1 MTRSTPAQIKRKD
14 DDNMSLENGNTETKS
29 KRKAVIKKMNAV
41 LKTYSEKTTAA
52 DENYKNVDQDEY
64 FQIDDFNFN
73 EYVELIDNAP
83 GTTLYRDIKYA
94 VFSDIVGVRG
104 TLLSYILDNTRK
116 NIGHQTYT
124 SLYSDT
130 SVLAHQLVNDTMSI
144 LDVRRNLQRLQSELK
159 HFRSE
164 YGLLTT
170 ATERD
175 TAVASKH
182 ILSIIKSHQDDIDP
196 NIITEAKRLKN
207 YVLPQNMASSLNDI
221 IDKLLTEL
229 SDYDAVRDEFIQQTL
244 NQFINLYLNCEHP
257 SEQSYMAKSIQ
268 NNNSST
274 LHAVHN
280 YEVTHNKP
288 KAIVNDMIELMRSSL
303 KDSNNVPSFEY
314 ENTATIGV
322 QLKAY
327 ILSKRNPLDILLTM
341 NRTLDIFTNQE
352 PTHYSDSMTQQL
364 FAQYC
369 TNLKLKVI
377 FETNQRESPD
387 VILDRILS
395 LIETSH
401 QQLQRDKHP
410 EHPTDPLDRVT
421 EQKLYKELE
430 ENRIKLIEYNNLL
443 DDMSDELMRA
453 EAKQNA
459 PVAYSAENKP
469 NDPAIKAI
477 VNDYKH
483 SRDVL
488 EEMVGRTFKLA
499 PKHTRTPQYYRE
511 TGMTATLF
519 GSIAMVFGGIAMSG
533 TIMILGAALFALAIA
548 ATDRAA
554 SLSAIEAGQT
564 KRKSVEGQDKA
575 QDAIEAPA
583 EALPETAQSIDKF
596 LDSIHHSQID
606 KLKDIYLSEDNAP
619 YYGYM
624 LLDRSAF
631 IEYYQ
636 IDIPDK
642 NLVGMTHESKVE
654 DASMI
659 EAISRYKEARPAT
672 DDMVLGAI
680 KDIKSSHMYEKELKT
695 DALTKSLIDNAPNLE
710 RSPYHASM
718 QQFAEQVKNNS
729 IDNEEQNQSQKN
741 SELPA
746 RQNDVW

>member
-1 MTRSTPAQIKRKD
+1 
-14 DDNMSLENGNTETKS
+14 MSLENGNTETKP

-52 DENYKNVDQDEY
+52 DENYKNVDQDESY
-64 FQIDDFNFN
+64 QIDDFNVD
-73 EYVELIDNAP
+73 EYTELIHNAP

-94 VFSDIVGVRG
+94 VFSDILNVRG
-104 TLLSYILDNTRK
+104 TLLSYIIVSTWKNT
-116 NIGHQTYT
+116 NHQTYLT
-124 SLYSDT
+124 LYSDT
-130 SVLAHQLVNDTMSI
+130 SVLAHQLVNDAMSI
-144 LDVRRNLQRLQSELK
+144 IDVRRNLQRLQSELN

-170 ATERD
+170 DTERN

-196 NIITEAKRLKN
+196 DIINEAKRLKN
-207 YVLPQNMASSLNDI
+207 YVLPQNMGSSLNDI

-274 LHAVHN
+274 LHAIYN
-280 YEVTHNKP
+280 YEVSHNKP
-288 KAIVNDMIELMRSSL
+288 KAIVNDMIELIRSSL
-303 KDSNNVPSFEY
+303 KVSNIVPAFEP
-314 ENTATIGV
+314 EGAASIGA
-322 QLKAY
+322 QLRAY
-327 ILSKRNPLDILLTM
+327 ILSERDPLDILLTM
-341 NRTLDIFTNQE
+341 ERTLDIYTNQD
-352 PTHYSDSMTQQL
+352 PTHHSDLMNQQL
-364 FAQYC
+364 FAQYA
-369 TNLKLKVI
+369 TNLELKTI
-377 FETNQRESPD
+377 FERHPHESPG
-387 VILDRILS
+387 VILDLILS
-395 LIETSH
+395 LIESSH
-401 QQLQRDKHP
+401 QQLQRVQHP
-410 EHPTDPLDRVT
+410 EHQTDSLDRAT
-421 EQKLYKELE
+421 EQALFKELE
-430 ENRIKLIEYNNLL
+430 ENRLKLIEYNNLL
-443 DDMSDELMRA
+443 DDMSDELELVRTEA
-453 EAKQNA
+453 EQNA
-459 PVAYSAENKP
+459 PVAYSAEDKP

-483 SRDVL
+483 TRDVL

-499 PKHTRTPQYYRE
+499 PRHTRTPQYYRE

-519 GSIAMVFGGIAMSG
+519 GSIAMIFGGIAMSG
-533 TIMILGAALFALAIA
+533 TIMVLGAALFALAIA

-554 SLSAIEAGQT
+554 SLSAIEAGHA
-564 KRKSVEGQDKA
+564 KRKNVEGQDKA

-583 EALPETAQSIDKF
+583 EALPETTQTIDKF

-606 KLKDIYLSEDNAP
+606 KLKDIYLSEDNVP

-636 IDIPDK
+636 IDIPDE
-642 NLVGMTHESKVE
+642 NLVGMTHESKVQ

-729 IDNEEQNQSQKN
+729 INNEEQNQSQKN
-741 SELPA
+741 SESSA